1 MLSGTA
7 SGVSQVSVVG
17 EGSGATPVTPRP
29 RLRFAPAP
37 TGLPHLGTA
46 RTALFNWLYA
56 RHCGG
61 EMVLRI
67 EDTNAELATKAHI
80 DQVLEML
87 DWLGLDFDGDPVFQS
102 ERGGLYDAAVE
113 RWLDSGQAY
122 LDDGAVRFAV
132 PSEGVTAF
140 DDTVRGRVE
149 FPNASIEDFVVR
161 RSDGSATFFVA
172 NAVDDLDGGITH
184 VVRGEDLLNTT
195 PRVVLLRAALGAADV
210 PMFAHLPLIV
220 DKQRKKLSKRRDDV
234 SLTSYRDQGVLPQAM
249 VNYLALLGWGPP
261 DGIEVRPLAEIV
273 ELFDLADVNAAPAM
287 FDMGKLTAI
296 NGEYLRSLDDAGFA
310 AAIEPWVRAKPWGE
324 ALDLA
329 ALSDVAPLIRERTR
343 LLSDAPDR
351 IAFLFAE
358 PETDADDWDAA
369 LAAPAGDILDRAR
382 AAFAAFTDT
391 EWTADS
397 LHACLRAIGEEFGLK
412 LGKAQAPVRIAI
424 TGRSVGPPLFES
436 LELLGRDTALRRLDE
451 ARRRLG
457 RTGLPAG

>member
-1 MLSGTA
+1 MSSPDGGTPSTRA
-7 SGVSQVSVVG
+7 
-17 EGSGATPVTPRP
+17 P

-67 EDTNAELATKAHI
+67 EDTNAELATTAHI
-80 DQVLEML
+80 DQILEML

-102 ERGGLYDAAVE
+102 ERGGLYDAAIE

-122 LDDGAVRFAV
+122 LDEGAVRFAV

-140 DDTVRGRVE
+140 DDIVRGRVE
-149 FPNASIEDFVVR
+149 FPNDSIEDFVVR

-172 NAVDDLDGGITH
+172 NAVDDLDLGITH

-210 PMFAHLPLIV
+210 PTFAHLPLIV
-220 DKQRKKLSKRRDDV
+220 NKLRKKLSKRRDDV
-234 SLTSYRDQGVLPQAM
+234 SLASYRDQGVLPEAM
-249 VNYLALLGWGPP
+249 VNYLALLGWGPS
-261 DGIEVRPLAEIV
+261 DGIEVRPLTEIV

-287 FDMGKLTAI
+287 FDMDKLTAV
-296 NGEYLRSLDDAGFA
+296 NGEYLRSLDDTGFA
-310 AAIEPWVRAKPWGE
+310 AAMEPWVLSRPWG
-324 ALDLA
+324 ADLDLT
-329 ALSDVAPLIRERTR
+329 ALSSVAPLIRERTR
-343 LLSDAPDR
+343 LLSDAPER

-358 PETDADDWDAA
+358 PEIDTDDWDAA
-369 LAAPAGDILDRAR
+369 LAPPAGDILDRAR
-382 AAFAAFTDT
+382 ADFAEA
-391 EWTADS
+391 EWTADA

-412 LGKAQAPVRIAI
+412 LGKAQAPVRVAV
-424 TGRSVGPPLFES
+424 TGRAVGPPLFES
-436 LELLGRDTALRRLDE
+436 LELLGRDTALQRLE
-451 ARRRLG
+451 RALQRLG
-457 RTGLPAG
+457 DSGLPAGQ

>member
-1 MLSGTA
+1 MSPDSG
-7 SGVSQVSVVG
+7 GV
-17 EGSGATPVTPRP
+17 EGQPSPARP

-67 EDTNAELATKAHI
+67 EDTNAELATRAHI
-80 DQVLEML
+80 DQILEML

-102 ERGGLYDAAVE
+102 ERSGLYDAAVE
-113 RWLDSGQAY
+113 RWLDDGQAY
-122 LDDGAVRFAV
+122 LDEGAVRFAV
-132 PSEGVTAF
+132 PSEGTTAF
-140 DDTVRGRVE
+140 EDIVRGRVE
-149 FPNASIEDFVVR
+149 FPNSSIEDFVVR

-195 PRVVLLRAALGAADV
+195 PRVLLLRAALGAADV
-210 PMFAHLPLIV
+210 PTFAHLPLIV
-220 DKQRKKLSKRRDDV
+220 NKQRKKLSKRRDDV
-234 SLTSYRDQGVLPQAM
+234 SLTSYRDQGVLPEAM

-287 FDMGKLTAI
+287 FDMDKLTAV
-296 NGEYLRSLDDAGFA
+296 NGEYLRSLDDGGFA
-310 AAIEPWVRAKPWGE
+310 AAIEPWVRSQPWG
-324 ALDLA
+324 AGLDMASLGK
-329 ALSDVAPLIRERTR
+329 VAPLIRERTR

-358 PETDADDWDAA
+358 PEIDADDWDAA
-369 LAAPAGDILDRAR
+369 LVPPAGEVLDRAR
-382 AAFAAFTDT
+382 VAFSDS

-412 LGKAQAPVRIAI
+412 LGKAQAPVRVAI
-424 TGRSVGPPLFES
+424 TGRAVGPPLFES
-436 LELLGRDTALRRLDE
+436 LELLGQQTALQRLD
-451 ARRRLG
+451 AAQQRLRRK
-457 RTGLPAG
+457 GLSPG

>member
-1 MLSGTA
+1 MSSDGGPA
-7 SGVSQVSVVG
+7 GVQPPSV
-17 EGSGATPVTPRP
+17 RP

-56 RHCGG
+56 RHRGG

-67 EDTNAELATKAHI
+67 EDTNAELATTAHI
-80 DQVLEML
+80 EQILEML

-102 ERGGLYDAAVE
+102 KRGGLYDAAVE
-113 RWLDSGQAY
+113 RWLDSGHAY

-132 PSEGVTAF
+132 PAEGVTAF
-140 DDTVRGRVE
+140 DDIVRGRVE

-195 PRVVLLRAALGAADV
+195 PRVLLLRAALGAADV
-210 PMFAHLPLIV
+210 PTFAHLPLIV
-220 DKQRKKLSKRRDDV
+220 NKQRKKLSKRRDDV
-234 SLTSYRDQGVLPQAM
+234 SLTSYRDRGVLAEAM

-287 FDMGKLTAI
+287 FDMDKLTAI
-296 NGEYLRSLDDAGFA
+296 NGEYLRLLDDAGFA
-310 AAIEPWVRAKPWGE
+310 AAMAPWVRSQPWG
-324 ALDLA
+324 ADLDSA
-329 ALSDVAPLIRERTR
+329 QLSAVAPLIRERTR

-351 IAFLFAE
+351 VAFLFAE
-358 PETDADDWDAA
+358 PEIDADDWDSA
-369 LAAPAGDILDRAR
+369 LVPPAGAILDRAR
-382 AAFAAFTDT
+382 AAFSAFPDT
-391 EWTADS
+391 EWIADS
-397 LHACLRAIGEEFGLK
+397 LHACLRAIGDEFGLK
-412 LGKAQAPVRIAI
+412 LGKAQAPVRVAI
-424 TGRSVGPPLFES
+424 TGRAIGPPLFES
-436 LELLGRDTALRRLDE
+436 LELLGRETTLRRLD
-451 ARRRLG
+451 AATQRLR

>member
-1 MLSGTA
+1 M
-7 SGVSQVSVVG
+7 
-17 EGSGATPVTPRP
+17 PRP

-67 EDTNAELATKAHI
+67 EDTNAELATPAHI
-80 DQVLEML
+80 EQILEML
-87 DWLGLDFDGDPVFQS
+87 EWLGLDFDGDPVFQS
-102 ERGGLYDAAVE
+102 ERAGRYDAAIE

-122 LDDGAVRFAV
+122 RDEGAVRFAV

-140 DDTVRGRVE
+140 DDIVRGRVE
-149 FPNASIEDFVVR
+149 FPNDSIEDFVVQ

-172 NAVDDLDGGITH
+172 NAVDDLEGGITH

-195 PRVVLLRAALGAADV
+195 PRVILLRAALGATDV
-210 PMFAHLPLIV
+210 PTFAHLPLLV
-220 DKQRKKLSKRRDDV
+220 NKERKKLSKRRDDV
-234 SLTSYRDQGVLPQAM
+234 SLTSYRDQGVLAEAM

-287 FDMGKLTAI
+287 FDLDKLTAV
-296 NGEYLRSLDDAGFA
+296 NGEYLRALDDAGFG
-310 AAIEPWVRAKPWGE
+310 AAIEPWVHRRPWG
-324 ALDLA
+324 AGLDRDTLGK
-329 ALSDVAPLIRERTR
+329 VAPLIRERTR

-351 IAFLFAE
+351 IEFLFAE
-358 PETDADDWDAA
+358 PEMDADDWDAA
-369 LAAPAGDILDRAR
+369 LVPPAGEILDRAR
-382 AAFAAFTDT
+382 ADFSEA
-391 EWTADS
+391 EWTAHS

-412 LGKAQAPVRIAI
+412 LGKAQAPVRVAI
-424 TGRSVGPPLFES
+424 TGRAVGPPLFES
-436 LELLGRDTALRRLDE
+436 LELLGRDTALHRLE
-451 ARRRLG
+451 AAQQRLR
-457 RTGLPAG
+457 RTGSPAG

>member
-1 MLSGTA
+1 MPSDSDGAGRTPA
-7 SGVSQVSVVG
+7 S
-17 EGSGATPVTPRP
+17 ATTRP

-67 EDTNAELATKAHI
+67 EDTNAGLATPAHI
-80 DQVLEML
+80 EQILEML

-102 ERGGLYDAAVE
+102 ERASLYDAAIE
-113 RWLDSGQAY
+113 RWLDGGQAY
-122 LDDGAVRFAV
+122 LDEGAVRFAV

-140 DDTVRGRVE
+140 DDIVRGRVE

-172 NAVDDLDGGITH
+172 NAVDDLDLGITH
-184 VVRGEDLLNTT
+184 VCRGEDLLNTT
-195 PRVVLLRAALGAADV
+195 PRVVLLRAALGATDV
-210 PMFAHLPLIV
+210 PTFAHLPLIV
-220 DKQRKKLSKRRDDV
+220 NKQRKKLSKRRDDV
-234 SLTSYRDQGVLPQAM
+234 SLTSYRDQGVLPEAM

-261 DGIEVRPLAEIV
+261 DDVEVRPLAEIV

-287 FDMGKLTAI
+287 FDLDKLTAV
-296 NGEYLRSLDDAGFA
+296 NGEYLRALDDAGFA
-310 AAIEPWVRAKPWGE
+310 AAIEPWVHSRPWG
-324 ALDLA
+324 AGLDRA
-329 ALSDVAPLIRERTR
+329 ALSNVAPLIRERTR

-358 PETDADDWDAA
+358 PEMDADDWDAA
-369 LAAPAGDILDRAR
+369 LAPPAGDILDRAR
-382 AAFAAFTDT
+382 DDFSDV

-397 LHACLRAIGEEFGLK
+397 LHSCLRAIGEEFGLK
-412 LGKAQAPVRIAI
+412 LGKAQAPVRVAI
-424 TGRSVGPPLFES
+424 TGRAVGPPLFES
-436 LELLGRDTALRRLDE
+436 LELLGRDTALGRLDA
-451 ARRRLG
+451 ARQRLR
-457 RTGLPAG
+457 RTGSPAG

>member
-1 MLSGTA
+1 MSSESGGIGGRPPPA
-7 SGVSQVSVVG
+7 
-17 EGSGATPVTPRP
+17 RP

-67 EDTNAELATKAHI
+67 EDTNAELATSAHI
-80 DQVLEML
+80 DQILEML

-102 ERGGLYDAAVE
+102 ERGGLYDDAVE

-122 LDDGAVRFAV
+122 LDEGAVRFAV
-132 PSEGVTAF
+132 PSDGVTAF
-140 DDTVRGRVE
+140 NDIVRGRVE

-172 NAVDDLDGGITH
+172 NAVDDLDLGITH

-195 PRVVLLRAALGAADV
+195 PRVVLLRTALGAADV
-210 PMFAHLPLIV
+210 PTFAHLPLIV
-220 DKQRKKLSKRRDDV
+220 NRERKKLSKRRDDV
-234 SLTSYRDQGVLPQAM
+234 SLTSYRDQGVLPEAM

-287 FDMGKLTAI
+287 LDMDKLTAV
-296 NGEYLRSLDDAGFA
+296 NGEYLRALDDAAFA
-310 AAIEPWVRAKPWGE
+310 AAIEPWVRAEPWGE
-324 ALDLA
+324 DLELT

-343 LLSDAPDR
+343 LLSDAPER

-358 PETDADDWDAA
+358 PEMDADDWDAA
-369 LAAPAGDILDRAR
+369 LAPPAGELLDRAR
-382 AAFAAFTDT
+382 AAFSDA

-397 LHACLRAIGEEFGLK
+397 LHTCLRAIGEEFGLK
-412 LGKAQAPVRIAI
+412 LGKAQAPVRVAI
-424 TGRSVGPPLFES
+424 TGRAVGPPLFES
-436 LELLGRDTALRRLDE
+436 LELLGRETALQRLE
-451 ARRRLG
+451 AAKQRL
-457 RTGLPAG
+457 RHTGSPAG